1 MDERR
6 ANPVLF
12 DDLNEKRTT
21 ILFDEPTTSSDGGVV
36 LLQAADR
43 ELGLTTAFVERIDD
57 PRQPGKVDHS
67 IEQLVRQRIYGI
79 ACGYSDCNDAARLAT
94 DPMMRLVSGR
104 SIEDE
109 SDTLAGQSTLSRFEN
124 SLDATTLFRIGCSL
138 AQAIV
143 DRQKERRRGRRRPRL
158 ITIDL
163 DPTEDPTHGQQEF
176 SFYHGHYRSW
186 CFLPTAMFI
195 SFDAESIQY
204 LVATVLRPGNAHATN
219 GAYCKIRRLVAMLR
233 EAWPK
238 ARIRVRLD
246 GGFATPAMLEWL
258 EWLGVE
264 YLIGMP
270 GNKRLNAIAASL
282 MKKVRAEQ
290 KRTGKTARRF
300 AECEYAAR
308 SWGTE
313 RRIIIKAEV
322 TVIDGRAP
330 RDNCRFVVNNLR
342 HKPENVYRL
351 YRKRGDVEN
360 RIKELHDGVDLGRTS
375 CTSFLANS
383 FRVLF
388 STAAYMLFQVLRE
401 LVDDPSLQRAQVRTL
416 RERLLKVAARIRVT
430 CRCVY
435 IALPESYP
443 WANAFRRLAIKL
455 RARPA
460 SLT

>member
-195 SFDAESIQY
+195 SFDVESSQY
-204 LVATVLRPGNAHATN
+204 LVATVT
-219 GAYCKIRRLVAMLR
+219 ML
-233 EAWPK
+233 
-238 ARIRVRLD
+238 
-246 GGFATPAMLEWL
+246 
-258 EWLGVE
+258 
-264 YLIGMP
+264 
-270 GNKRLNAIAASL
+270 
-282 MKKVRAEQ
+282 
-290 KRTGKTARRF
+290 
-300 AECEYAAR
+300 
-308 SWGTE
+308 
-313 RRIIIKAEV
+313 
-322 TVIDGRAP
+322 
-330 RDNCRFVVNNLR
+330 
-342 HKPENVYRL
+342 
-351 YRKRGDVEN
+351 
-360 RIKELHDGVDLGRTS
+360 
-375 CTSFLANS
+375 
-383 FRVLF
+383 
-388 STAAYMLFQVLRE
+388 
-401 LVDDPSLQRAQVRTL
+401 PS
-416 RERLLKVAARIRVT
+416 
-430 CRCVY
+430 
-435 IALPESYP
+435 
-443 WANAFRRLAIKL
+443 
-455 RARPA
+455 
-460 SLT
+460 